1 MSQKGR
7 DNGWDRANFNVRL
20 TKARR
25 DQLKAV
31 AASLGSS
38 ATPVDALDA
47 ALRIAL
53 QPSNEGVGSERFDE
67 LEDHITAHAMKNE
80 IEFGHVGD
88 RIDAVRQSM
97 DDLRALISALA
108 ESDGDSQPSEAQQAP
123 MAFRPWIAGELAA
136 RGIRTA
142 REAVVRVTWRATT
155 AKSARIVAMDFDAA
169 LISVDG
175 KSARVAAANFAGIRC
190 EVDMASDFA
199 AAWRQGPMVL
209 RCSAQANGWKLH
221 AHQAASDSSPGRAI
235 AVLDA

>member
-1 MSQKGR
+1 MSAKGK

-20 TKARR
+20 SKSRR
-25 DQLKAV
+25 DQLKTV
-31 AASLGSS
+31 AESLAPS
-38 ATPVDALDA
+38 ATPVEALDA

-53 QPSNEGVGSERFDE
+53 QPSIEGVGRERIDE

-80 IEFGHVGD
+80 IELGHVGD

-123 MAFRPWIAGELAA
+123 MAFRPRIVGELAA

-175 KSARVAAANFAGIRC
+175 KSARVAAASFAGIRF
-190 EVDMASDFA
+190 EVDMVSDFA
-199 AAWRQGPMVL
+199 GAWRHGPLIL
-209 RCSAQANGWKLH
+209 RCSTQASGWKLN
-221 AHQAASDSSPGRAI
+221 AQQAASDSSPGRPI